1 MPFLTTALGCQ
12 GVPPLGVSLLSKQ
25 QPLMEMKLE
34 RSESPF
40 SLYSY
45 FFFYQDHSSV
55 LSKSKFT
62 SFQRYKRPLMKRYSF
77 SWHHSLVQFFIPI
90 FDCKND
96 FVPFLLAITTK
107 FSYHEKRYQKLVRK
121 TVSVVVYHFVGSR
134 QCLEKDVPLIPIP
147 KSVAI
152 DDFFPSSRITI
163 FILIH
168 SAIRM
173 SYILRCVSL

>member
-12 GVPPLGVSLLSKQ
+12 GVPPLGVSLLSTQ

-62 SFQRYKRPLMKRYSF
+62 SFQRYKRSLCNETLLILLTPLPCPVF
-77 SWHHSLVQFFIPI
+77 HSYFWL
-90 FDCKND
+90 
-96 FVPFLLAITTK
+96 
-107 FSYHEKRYQKLVRK
+107 QKWLCALFTSDYNK
-121 TVSVVVYHFVGSR
+121 I
-134 QCLEKDVPLIPIP
+134 LIPWEKVSKTSP
-147 KSVAI
+147 ENSVSCCLPFCWKSPVLRERCAPYSHPQKCCNWWL
-152 DDFFPSSRITI
+152 FPVVTNNHFHLNPFS
-163 FILIH
+163 H
-168 SAIRM
+168 
-173 SYILRCVSL
+173 